1 MGTECIQNL
10 KERIM
15 LDRDLLEEYKKY
27 LQDLAKTSEDKD
39 LIDNLVTDVKDLLK
53 RNDSLRDAVDELRE
67 YACCY

>member
-1 MGTECIQNL
+1 
-10 KERIM
+10 M

-53 RNDSLRDAVDELRE
+53 RNDSLRDKVDELRE